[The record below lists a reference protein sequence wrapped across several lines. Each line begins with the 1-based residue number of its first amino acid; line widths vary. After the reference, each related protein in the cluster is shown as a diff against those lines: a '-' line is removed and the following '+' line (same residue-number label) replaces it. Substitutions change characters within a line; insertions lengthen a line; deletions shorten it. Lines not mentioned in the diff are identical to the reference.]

1 MMKSKTIKIDK
12 VGLILFEY
20 SKRAKHL
27 NISIKPFTGVR
38 VAVPYRVSFKKAKEF
53 TNSNINWIQK
63 NLSKMKQVEQ
73 EYNSIGLISSNIDRA
88 KAKIT
93 LVNRLSELAEKHGF
107 NYNKVFIKNQKTLWG
122 SCSPKNNINL
132 NMKLLKLPV
141 ELIDYVI
148 LHELVHTRINNHSR
162 RFWAELNRFLGDA
175 KRFDRQLKNYKIEL
189 L

>member
-1 MMKSKTIKIDK
+1 MMRSKTIEIDK
-12 VGLILFEY
+12 IGLILFER
-20 SKRAKHL
+20 SKRAKRL
-27 NISIKPFTGVR
+27 SISVKPFTGVR
-38 VAVPYRVSFKKAKEF
+38 VAVPYGVSLKKAKEF
-53 TNSNINWIQK
+53 THSNINWIQK
-63 NLSKMKQVEQ
+63 HLSKMKQVEQ
-73 EYNSIGLISSNIDRA
+73 EYNSIGIISSNIDRT
-88 KAKIT
+88 KSKIA

-107 NYNKVFIKNQKTLWG
+107 NYNRVFIRNQKTLWG

-132 NMKLLKLPV
+132 NMKLLKLPD
-141 ELIDYVI
+141 EIIDYVI

>member
-1 MMKSKTIKIDK
+1 MMKSQTIEIDK
-12 VGLILFEY
+12 IGLILFER

-27 NISIKPFTGVR
+27 SISINQFTGVR
-38 VAVPYRVSFKKAKEF
+38 VAIPYGVSFKKAKEY
-53 TNSNINWIQK
+53 THSNLNWIK
-63 NLSKMKQVEQ
+63 KHLSRMKQVEQ
-73 EYNSIGLISSNIDRA
+73 EYNSIAPISYNIDRT

-107 NYNKVFIKNQKTLWG
+107 NYNKVFIKNQKTQWG

-162 RFWAELNRFLGDA
+162 RFWAELNRFVGDA
-175 KRFDRQLKNYKIEL
+175 KRFDRQLKNYKLEL